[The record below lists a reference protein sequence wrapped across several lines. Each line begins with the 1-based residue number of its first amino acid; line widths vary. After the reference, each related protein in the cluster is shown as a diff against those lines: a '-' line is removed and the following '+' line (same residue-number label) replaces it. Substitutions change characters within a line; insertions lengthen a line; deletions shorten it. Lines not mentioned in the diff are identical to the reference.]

1 MRLEPWMLHA
11 DWRADRRAWLWI
23 DLAAWPVDCAIEPLP
38 PVPVIALGSS
48 THLQAVLADVVLE
61 PGFTLAAL
69 AAPIERNPLT
79 AAALVHLLRATG
91 GIAVQAALMAES
103 FAFATLQGGA
113 EHRAWIADQSH
124 DSAKPGTVRIA
135 REGATLHLTLDRPH
149 AHNAIDRA
157 IRDALFDGFALANAD
172 DSVREIRL
180 NATGRAFST
189 GADLAE
195 FGTTRDPPAAH
206 LIRAR
211 TLPAW
216 PLLRRHGRFTVEVNG
231 ACVGSGLELAAFA
244 DRLVATRRAWF
255 QLPEL
260 AMGVIPGFGGTV
272 SLPRRIGRQRA
283 ALLML
288 SGRRIPAATALRWG
302 LVDALVDDLSGDD
315 GRADEPGG

>member
-11 DWRADRRAWLWI
+11 DWRGDRRPWLWI
-23 DLAAWPVDCAIEPLP
+23 DLAAWPVDCTLDPLP
-38 PVPVIALGSS
+38 PVPVIALGPAA
-48 THLQAVLADVVLE
+48 HPQAAHADVMIE
-61 PGFTLAAL
+61 QDFTLPPL
-69 AAPIERNPLT
+69 AGSIERNPLT

-91 GIAVQAALMAES
+91 GIAAQAALMAES
-103 FAFATLQGGA
+103 FAFAALQGGA
-113 EHRAWIADQSH
+113 EHRAWLGDQRH
-124 DSAKPGTVRIA
+124 DAAQPGTVRIA
-135 REGATLHLTLDRPH
+135 REGASLRLTLDRPH

-157 IRDALFDGFALANAD
+157 MRDALFDGFALAAAD
-172 DSVREIRL
+172 DSIGEIRL
-180 NATGRAFST
+180 GATGRAFSM

-195 FGTTRDPPAAH
+195 FGTTRDPPTAH
-206 LIRAR
+206 MIRAR

-216 PLLRRHGRFTVEVNG
+216 PLLGRHGRFTVHVNG

-244 DRLVATRRAWF
+244 DRLIATPRAWF

-302 LVDALVDDLSGDD
+302 LVDSLVDDLPVDD
-315 GRADEPGG
+315 GRADKPRG